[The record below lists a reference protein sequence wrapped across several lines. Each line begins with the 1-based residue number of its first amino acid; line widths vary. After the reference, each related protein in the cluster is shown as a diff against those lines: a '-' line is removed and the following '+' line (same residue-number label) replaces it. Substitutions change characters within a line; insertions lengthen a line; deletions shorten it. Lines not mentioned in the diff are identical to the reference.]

1 MLDHSVLAAED
12 VSIASLQWGARRS
25 LRANVTAMLGVDVPP
40 GATGRVLGVRLML
53 LLHSLIGGWGCLLSR
68 RAVGGVSSYIIE
80 ANTSNQHSCGCVE
93 DDIAAALEVER
104 ISADDP
110 IALLS
115 SDPDLFFGRT
125 TKVRCS
131 VAAR

>member
-1 MLDHSVLAAED
+1 M
-12 VSIASLQWGARRS
+12 
-25 LRANVTAMLGVDVPP
+25 
-40 GATGRVLGVRLML
+40 
-53 LLHSLIGGWGCLLSR
+53 LSR